1 MDSMTAEPSTE
12 LATVDADAGKPRV
25 LIIVRDIDGD
35 PAGQAA
41 FDVATHL
48 AANNVPSQM
57 LSSGGRLLTGLL
69 RRKVT
74 HVEWQVPGDGP
85 IGHMKATKRIAQM
98 IRDNDYNIVHVFG
111 RIVPGA
117 VRAACQKTGA
127 KMIASFPGT
136 YPTDGWREGR
146 RTKSLAKADHFIASS
161 GYVRN
166 YLVDELNIP
175 LARIATIA
183 PGVDMAHFNPGAVK
197 GQRMIELVRH
207 HGIPE
212 EHKVILMPARLIPWK
227 GQRKVIEA
235 FARLNGQNTTLLI
248 AGDSNRDAAYSDA
261 LQTQVED
268 ARMAGQIRFLDLI
281 DDMPALYMLSD
292 VVIEAPEQPV
302 AFARASAE
310 AQAMGRPVVT
320 SAVGSGPEAVIEG
333 KTGWLAAPGDVDGIT
348 LALKKALDLDV
359 DARKRLALAARSH
372 ARSSFDLNACM
383 AEVEAVY
390 ETLLA

>member
-1 MDSMTAEPSTE
+1 MDSMTADASTQ
-12 LATVDADAGKPRV
+12 LATIDPEAGKPRV

-48 AANNVPSQM
+48 AAKEVPSQM
-57 LSSGGRLLTGLL
+57 LSSGGRLLPSLL

-74 HVEWQVPGDGP
+74 HVEWSVPGDGP
-85 IGHMKATKRIAQM
+85 IGHMQATKRIAQM

-127 KMIASFPGT
+127 KMVASFPGT

-146 RTKSLAKADHFIASS
+146 RTKALAKADHFVASS
-161 GYVRN
+161 AYVRN
-166 YLVDELNIP
+166 YLVDQLNVP
-175 LARIATIA
+175 LARISTIA

-227 GQRKVIEA
+227 GQRHVIEA
-235 FARLNGQNTTLLI
+235 FARLKEENTTLLI
-248 AGDSNRDAAYSDA
+248 AGDSARDPRYSDA
-261 LQTQVED
+261 LQTQVEE

-292 VVIEAPEQPV
+292 VVIEAADEPV

-333 KTGWLAAPGDVDGIT
+333 KTGWLAAPHDVDGIT
-348 LALKKALDLDV
+348 LALKKALALDA
-359 DARKRLALAARSH
+359 DARKRLALMARSH
-372 ARSSFDLNACM
+372 ARSAFDLGACM
-383 AEVEAVY
+383 ADVEAVY
-390 ETLLA
+390 EEILV